1 VKRFSDQPESLGDVL
16 RVVARR
22 VKKVDLTL
30 IERVREVWPTLV
42 EEPLASRCH
51 PEFVKNQVLVV
62 SVPSGVFAQQITF
75 EAEVILAGLSVL
87 GERAPTSLKTI
98 QKA

>member
-1 VKRFSDQPESLGDVL
+1 MKKFSEGPTPLSDVL

-30 IERVREVWPTLV
+30 IDHIRELWPTLID
-42 EEPLASRCH
+42 SRVADVCQ
-51 PEFVKNQVLVV
+51 PEFVKNRVLVV
-62 SVPSGVFAQQITF
+62 SVPSGVFAQQIQF
-75 EAEVILAGLSVL
+75 ESEVILTGLSSL
-87 GERAPTSLKTI
+87 GDRAPTTIKTI